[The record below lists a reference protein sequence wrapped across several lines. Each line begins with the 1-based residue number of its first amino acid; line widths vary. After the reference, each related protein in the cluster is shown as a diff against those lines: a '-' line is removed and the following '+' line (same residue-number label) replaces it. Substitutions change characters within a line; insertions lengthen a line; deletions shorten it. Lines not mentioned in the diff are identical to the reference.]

1 MIYFWLLFS
10 GFVFAENFN
19 SQNVRV
25 SLNKQQALLG
35 EVLDEIERQT
45 DYLFVSNTDISLK
58 RKVSIRVKNMPV
70 RDVLN
75 RLFNDTDLAY
85 AVEGVNIIITK
96 KEVLPGTVVGPQQAG
111 KKITGTVKDIF
122 GEPVIGANVVERNAP
137 ANGTVTDV
145 NGNFTLTVA
154 ENTVLQIS
162 YIGYIT
168 QEISVSSVSGDF
180 LAVSLLEDTQ
190 ALEEVV
196 VVGYGTVK
204 KRDLTGSVTSIS
216 AKTFKDL
223 PPIGNSMLQG
233 RVPGLLVRQGITRI
247 RGINSIL
254 GSNDPLW
261 VVDGNYGGNYLM
273 DDVESVEVLKD
284 ASATA
289 IYGSRGANG
298 VIIVTTKRGQ
308 DGPPR
313 IKVTSSWSR
322 NWVPQKYDLMDP
334 LEYAI
339 FNNQVGNSSYSQE
352 KMEWLRQGGGTDW
365 QDEIFG
371 KSLNQT
377 YNLSING
384 GGKRSKYYISGAY
397 SEGTGLLLNNKS
409 GGNYWARAKVD
420 SDITDRVSLQI
431 EASASHGQSSYS
443 ATGGGGGKTSNPI
456 YEALIWSPAEP
467 VYEED
472 GVTPLYNDTY
482 GARGNLN
489 PIMLLT
495 GRKLTSYNNN
505 AGLVGNLK
513 VKIIDGLVFDAKAS
527 TNFSTGG
534 NRNLTSAMYQWTG
547 YTNASQSS
555 YENQVWLLNSFL
567 TYSKTFTGIHN
578 LSAMLGFEETKTQSQ
593 SFSATGDN
601 LQNPQVSWYNL
612 GNAAAKDVSSA
623 YSNHAMRSYFARLN
637 YNYGEKYYF
646 TGTYRADGSSRY
658 RDGNQFG
665 YFPSFAFSWRL
676 SEESFLKDNTEIFQN
691 LKLRGGWGVTGSDA
705 VGAYSSYSPLVSAP
719 GGGYSWGIPNSI
731 FVGYKEGAGGNPNL
745 QWEESKQTDIGL
757 DATLLNGRLSLTL
770 DYYIKHTDKLLNNKT
785 IPGYNG
791 GGTVPVN
798 LGQVNNTGVE
808 AGVNYQVM
816 TRPDF
821 SWDLSLNG
829 AINRNKV
836 IDIGDEQ
843 ERLMGSI
850 YADGIISSSPF
861 IIVPGSPIGSL
872 YGFRYLGIWQ
882 QNEAAEAALYGQQPG
897 DYHYYDKNGNYQYDG
912 GDYEILGCSNPKFT
926 WGFNNHFSYKNFDL
940 NILLE
945 GVHGRDVLNLA
956 YAMAAEVVSDSR
968 TVTLKEGRNRWSLD
982 NPQAKFAK
990 AGSQTTKLA
999 LNSDQWIQ
1007 DASYLKVRNIT
1018 LAYLLPKQVLKFA
1031 SLKFYV
1037 SAVNMLT
1044 FTKYKG
1050 FDPEVSSATDN
1061 RVDTDAGVDWFAN
1074 PTSKSM
1080 VFGLSLEY

>member
-1 MIYFWLLFS
+1 LTDEVESLSVSFIHHFLTKLFIMKKKRVLLRKWPQYLKM
-10 GFVFAENFN
+10 A
-19 SQNVRV
+19 R
-25 SLNKQQALLG
+25 LLG
-35 EVLDEIERQT
+35 VILLLT
-45 DYLFVSNTDISLK
+45 STFK
-58 RKVSIRVKNMPV
+58 
-70 RDVLN
+70 
-75 RLFNDTDLAY
+75 
-85 AVEGVNIIITK
+85 AVEAANSALPD
-96 KEVLPGTVVGPQQAG
+96 EVVQQG
-111 KKITGTVKDIF
+111 EITGYVYDAA
-122 GEPVIGANVVERNAP
+122 GEPLIGAAVMLK
-137 ANGTVTDV
+137 GTSVGTITDV
-145 NGNFTLTVA
+145 QGKFTIRAAVGA
-154 ENTVLQIS
+154 ELQIS
-162 YIGYIT
+162 YVGYVT
-168 QEISVSSVSGDF
+168 QDVAAKPNMTVT
-180 LAVSLLEDTQ
+180 LTEDTR
-190 ALEEVV
+190 AIDEVV

-204 KRDLTGSVTSIS
+204 KRDLTGSVTSIPS
-216 AKTFKDL
+216 KTFKDL

-233 RVPGLLVRQGITRI
+233 RVPGLLVRQGIVRI
-247 RGINSIL
+247 RGVNSIL

-261 VVDGNYGGNYLM
+261 VVDGNYGGNYLLE
-273 DDVESVEVLKD
+273 DVESVEVLKD

-308 DGPPR
+308 DGSPKIR
-313 IKVTSSWSR
+313 LTASWSQS
-322 NWVPQKYDLMDP
+322 WVPQKYDLMEP
-334 LEYAI
+334 LEYAL
-339 FNNQVGNSSYSQE
+339 FNNQAGYSGYSQE
-352 KMEWLRQGGGTDW
+352 KIEWLKQGGGTDW

-371 KSLNQT
+371 KSANQT

-384 GGKRSKYYISGAY
+384 GGKRSKYYVSGAY
-397 SEGTGLLLNNKS
+397 TKGSGLLLNEKS
-409 GGNYWARAKVD
+409 GGDYWARAKVD
-420 SDITDRVSLQI
+420 SEITDRISLQI
-431 EASASHGQSSYS
+431 ETSASHGQSSYS
-443 ATGGGGGKTSNPI
+443 ATGGGGGKTDNPI

-472 GVTPLYNDTY
+472 GVTPLFDDTY

-489 PIMLLT
+489 PISLLT
-495 GRKLTSYNNN
+495 GREQTSYSNN

-534 NRNLTSAMYQWTG
+534 NRNLTSAMYPGQNG
-547 YTNASQSS
+547 YADASQSS
-555 YENQVWLLNSFL
+555 YEHQTWLLNSFL
-567 TYSKTFTGIHN
+567 TYSKTFAEKHSM
-578 LSAMLGFEETKTQSQ
+578 SAMLGFEETKTQAQ
-593 SFSATGDN
+593 SFSATGTN
-601 LQNPQVSWYNL
+601 LQNPAVGWYNL
-612 GNAAAKDVSSA
+612 GNAASKEVGSA
-623 YSNHAMRSYFARLN
+623 YSNHAMRSYFSRLN

-665 YFPSFAFSWRL
+665 YFPSFALSWRL
-676 SEESFLKDNTEIFQN
+676 SEEPFLKNMNIFQN

-705 VGAYSSYSPLVSAP
+705 VGAYSSYSPLVLAP
-719 GGGYSWGIPNSI
+719 DGGYSWGIPNNIS
-731 FVGYKEGAGGNPNL
+731 VAYKEGAGGNPDL
-745 QWEESKQTDIGL
+745 QWEESKQTDVGL
-757 DATLLNGRLSLTL
+757 DATLLNGKLSLTL
-770 DYYIKHTDKLLNNKT
+770 DYYIKHTDKLLNYKT
-785 IPGYNG
+785 VPGYNG

-798 LGQVNNTGVE
+798 LGQVDNTGFEV
-808 AGVNYQVM
+808 GINYQVIA
-816 TRPDF
+816 RPTF

-843 ERLMGSI
+843 ERLMGNT
-850 YADGIISSSPF
+850 YGDGILSSSPF

-882 QNEAAEAALYGQQPG
+882 QSEAAEAAKYGQQPG

-912 GDYEILGCSNPKFT
+912 GDYEILGCANPKFT

-956 YAMAAEVVSDSR
+956 YAMTAEVISDSR
-968 TVTLKEGRNRWSLD
+968 TVTLKEGRNRWSLS
-982 NPQAKFAK
+982 NPQAQFARTD
-990 AGSQTTKLA
+990 SQTTKLA

-1018 LAYLLPKQVLKFA
+1018 LSYLLPKQTLKFA
-1031 SLKFYV
+1031 SLKIYV

-1050 FDPEVSSATDN
+1050 FDPEVSSATGN

-1080 VFGLSLEY
+1080 VLGISLEY